1 MLFTSIKSEIGGFK
15 NDVQFLGRSL
25 TDIGQQWNN
34 AKGQGA
40 GAHLGALFGGA
51 NKKPELFERL
61 KHDDKMKESFKG
73 YNKALELGDAGMAKF
88 NESIK
93 GSDKSLKAYFA
104 QLDGSEATWNG
115 YSKFVGESNTAMQN
129 FTKTTIGARV
139 ASMAMSAALSFGIGL
154 IIQGVSWVI
163 DQAVNYNK
171 NAIEKMTEI
180 RDTYKKV
187 VEDTKNNKLSIEED
201 KPDFEKLSNGVDD
214 YGRNISLTTDE
225 YKRYQEIV
233 SSIID
238 QSPSLISGYDA
249 EGNAL
254 VNKNELLKRAIELS
268 LILYQYS
275 LKIHTIH
282 VFFHKIW
289 IAT

>member
-40 GAHLGALFGGA
+40 GAHLGALFGGV
-51 NKKPELFERL
+51 NKKPELFEAV
-61 KHDDKMKESFKG
+61 DKDTYNKAFKG
-73 YNKALELGDAGMAKF
+73 YKKAFKGGSEGMAKF
-88 NESIK
+88 DDTLIK
-93 GSDKSLKAYFA
+93 SDKTLKAYFA
-104 QLDGSEATWNG
+104 QLDGSEAGWKDYN
-115 YSKFVGESNTAMQN
+115 KFVGESNVAMQN

-139 ASMAMSAALSFGIGL
+139 ASMAMSTALSFGIGL

-163 DQAVNYNK
+163 NQAVNYNK

-268 LILYQYS
+268 LILYHYS

-282 VFFHKIW
+282 IFFHKIW
-289 IAT
+289 VTS